1 MRYIDWILP
10 LNVKNT
16 LKKYFQKEAPVVS
29 KVEEKIEINPLLERN
44 KVLNNSVGENKTC
57 YILACGPSIN
67 EMDLSIL
74 KGEDCISVSNFFVHP
89 LYNEIQPKYH
99 VFAQRHEPI
108 TEEQLVEWFKDFAA
122 KTSFESK
129 LIFSAKDFCSLE
141 EVVNKGGIE
150 SYCYELTDELPE
162 NFDQITFENPI
173 PRIQTVVHI
182 AMYLAISL
190 GYKEINLLGVDHDWL
205 FHFGESRHFYK
216 EKESKLNQKGYEE
229 FHSEN
234 DLELQFKSH
243 LLLWKVY
250 KSIKRFSIEHEIQ
263 VFNLNMG
270 SFLDVFP
277 KKKIGNEV

>member
-16 LKKYFQKEAPVVS
+16 LKKYFQKEVPIVP
-29 KVEEKIEINPLLERN
+29 KVEGKIEINPLLEKNRG
-44 KVLNNSVGENKTC
+44 LNNSVGDNKTC

-67 EMDLSIL
+67 EMDLSKL

-141 EVVNKGGIE
+141 EVVNKGLIE

-162 NFDQITFENPI
+162 NFEQITLEKPL

-190 GYKEINLLGVDHDWL
+190 GYKEINLLGVDHDWIL
-205 FHFGESRHFYK
+205 NFGRSNHFYNK
-216 EKESKLNQKGYEE
+216 SDNKLVSKGYNE
-229 FHSEN
+229 FEGQT
-234 DLELQFKSH
+234 DLEYQFKTH
-243 LLLWKVY
+243 IVLWKIY
-250 KSIKRFSIEHEIQ
+250 KSIKKYAIKKGVTIN
-263 VFNLNMG
+263 NLTVN
-270 SFLDVFP
+270 SLLDVFD
-277 KKKIGNEV
+277 KKML